1 MKSSGFTLIELM
13 IVIAL
18 LSITMTYLYPAM
30 QSVVQ
35 QDRHQQFA
43 LKDAA
48 TLSNFYGLMTREL
61 RLCQNVVSA
70 DEKGVRFSDDRA
82 IKVLDGGKSIAI
94 GTRVIRLESGAR
106 VWGFEKVDDRTFS
119 TQIRNGSDKIRVLWR
134 TGADHE

>member
-35 QDRHQQFA
+35 QDRHQQLA
-43 LKDAA
+43 LTDAA
-48 TLSNFYGLMTREL
+48 TLGNLYGLMTREL
-61 RLCQNVVSA
+61 RLCENVVSA